1 MTQYVS
7 VETVLNVLGR
17 TKMIPDREKTI
28 LLTKLGYLQL
38 KNMGCFEVSTEVNV
52 PTYYKFPPT
61 IFEKDPV
68 IVNQRHH
75 IIDLIGI
82 EYEYLPPSKQC
93 KEKVWSN
100 IFKEMIEQ
108 KIIKK
113 PILRGIEVKVSRS
126 DFKNGFI
133 HVGCHYNYL
142 MVPKGLIQPKEVHKY
157 VGIIEVDLDNCGVR
171 KFGGF
176 YSGYELIGV
185 KITRNPKRQP
195 VSDLAIERCRT
206 QISTTLTNQTKRWL
220 VQTLS
225 KSTKGTPKTSK
236 IIPPKKEGK
245 PHKLFPMFNDDFDDV

>member
-1 MTQYVS
+1 MTHIQPKIK
-7 VETVLNVLGR
+7 TN
-17 TKMIPDREKTI
+17 REKTT

-38 KNMGCFEVSTEVNV
+38 KNMGCFEVSTEVFV
-52 PTYYKFPPT
+52 PTYYRHPPN
-61 IFEKDPV
+61 IFGKDSV

-75 IIDLIGI
+75 IIDLLGI
-82 EYEYLPPSKQC
+82 EYEYLPPSKQY
-93 KEKVWSN
+93 KDENGQN
-100 IFKEMIEQ
+100 IY
-108 KIIKK
+108 KK
-113 PILRGIEVKVSRS
+113 LILRGIEVKVSRS

-133 HVGCHYNYL
+133 HVGCNYNYL
-142 MVPKGLIQPKEVHKY
+142 MVPKGLVQPKEVHKY

-185 KITRNPKRQP
+185 KIIRNPKRQP
-195 VSDLAIERCRT
+195 VSDLTIERCRA

-225 KSTKGTPKTSK
+225 KSTKETPKTSK

-245 PHKLFPMFNDDFDDV
+245 SHKLFPMFNDDFDDV